1 MYESQL
7 GGRDSSGA
15 FRLDLGLMMYVMSKI
30 CVGVRQANLIS
41 ANTMVIYL
49 YQVKG
54 ACVS

>member
-1 MYESQL
+1 MNESQL

-41 ANTMVIYL
+41 ANTMVLYL

>member
-41 ANTMVIYL
+41 ANTMVLYL

>member
-1 MYESQL
+1 MSESSL
-7 GGRDSSGA
+7 WGGRATGA

-30 CVGVRQANLIS
+30 CVRVRQANLIS
-41 ANTMVIYL
+41 ANTMVLYL

>member
-1 MYESQL
+1 MNESQL

-15 FRLDLGLMMYVMSKI
+15 LRLDLGLMMYVMSKI
-30 CVGVRQANLIS
+30 CVRVRQANLIS
-41 ANTMVIYL
+41 ANTMVLYI